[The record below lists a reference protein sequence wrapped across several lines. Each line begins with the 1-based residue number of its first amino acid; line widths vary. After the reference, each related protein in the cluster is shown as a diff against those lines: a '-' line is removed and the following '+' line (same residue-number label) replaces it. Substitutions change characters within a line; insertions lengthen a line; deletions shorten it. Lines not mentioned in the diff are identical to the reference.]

1 MHEKFSKK
9 HVLTILFMF
18 FFTISKLSSYQRIL
32 IGSFTLIP
40 LIYKSLEHVSDR
52 IHGMGGRASEAEG

>member
-1 MHEKFSKK
+1 
-9 HVLTILFMF
+9 MF
-18 FFTISKLSSYQRIL
+18 FSTISQLSSYQRIL
-32 IGSFTLIP
+32 IASFTLIP